1 MREHIYKAKRK
12 NWREIPEAGWWVEG
26 NILVSDGDYFIIPNF
41 GVSCVE
47 DVDDRICEKM
57 ILLHAFEVEKETV
70 KLLKEDDKK

>member
-1 MREHIYKAKRK
+1 MSKS
-12 NWREIPEAGWWVEG
+12 
-26 NILVSDGDYFIIPNF
+26 ILVIDTPENCCQRRFSGSDGDYFIIPNF